1 MSKYIQGLNASQKE
15 AVLHNEGPLLVL
27 AGAGSG
33 KTRVLTSRIARL
45 VGEKRCKPEE
55 ILAVTFTNK
64 AAREMQERVS
74 QATSKAAAEKMT
86 LCTFHSLGV
95 KILREHGKILGL
107 AKSFTI
113 IDEHE
118 RGAVLKGIMRGEGV
132 RGLKSED
139 PDEFGQRI
147 SLAKN
152 ASLNPDEY
160 YKDNP
165 EERKLFRVYNSY
177 NKILLKRQTV
187 DFDDLLLMP
196 LQILNSS
203 PSVLAEYRKRYRFIS
218 IDEFQDTNAVQMKLA
233 SLLCAPANNIMVV
246 GDDDQGIYSWRGAQ
260 IENII
265 SFSSGYKGCK
275 TVVLDKNYRSTSQ
288 ILNGALAVVSKNRVR
303 KNKEITAAAGE
314 GDPIFHYKGDDEV
327 DEAEWI
333 AQKIFD
339 NNEHTSYDY
348 TSHAILLRTNSMMRR
363 YEEELRRKKIP
374 CVVVG
379 ATSFYERKEIKDII
393 SYMRFF
399 ANPHDELSL
408 ERVLKVPSRGL
419 GSVTMEKLDDLA
431 SLRKISIWDA
441 MLRHHE
447 IEGIAGEQSG
457 KLDEF
462 IDFHKRYTGKFESGL
477 LSSAMRALLSECGYV
492 ELLKRAYKEE
502 EEARRRIENV
512 EEMVHGLEIYEHKF
526 IRKKPTLS
534 GYLHELAL
542 VSSEEDEKNDGKKK
556 NGAVLMTL
564 HKSKGLEFPVVFL
577 AGLDSEYMPSPRAAA
592 QGSIEEERRLFYVGM
607 TRARKQLYLTYPG
620 QKVFRGNMKAVTP
633 CPFLSEIP
641 EEFLDGKIGQ
651 RQDKERMDYLDD
663 FFKQMQEKLDNG
675 ELKAQNS
682 ELSQNRGSLYAG

>member
-1 MSKYIQGLNASQKE
+1 MSDYTKGLNASQKA

-33 KTRVLTSRIARL
+33 KTRVLTMRIARL

-64 AAREMQERVS
+64 AAKEMRERAAS
-74 QATSKAAAEKMT
+74 AASNGAAEKMT

-95 KILREHGKILGL
+95 KILREHGKLLGL
-107 AKSFTI
+107 AKNFTI

-118 RGAVLKGIMRGEGV
+118 RNAVLKGIMRGEGV
-132 RGLKSED
+132 RGLKTED
-139 PDEFGQRI
+139 PEEFANRI

-160 YKDNP
+160 YKSNP
-165 EERKLFRVYNSY
+165 EERKIFRVYNTY

-187 DFDDLLLMP
+187 DFDDLLLLP
-196 LQILNSS
+196 LQILSS
-203 PSVLAEYRKRYRFIS
+203 NPSVLAEYRKRYKFIS
-218 IDEFQDTNAVQMKLA
+218 IDEFQDTNAVQMKLT

-265 SFSSGYKGCK
+265 SFSTNYKSCK
-275 TVVLDKNYRSTSQ
+275 TIVLDKNYRSTRQ
-288 ILNGALAVVSKNRVR
+288 ILSGALAVVSRNRIR
-303 KNKEITAAAGE
+303 KNKEITAQAGD
-314 GDPIFHYKGDDEV
+314 GDPIFHYKGDDEI

-339 NNEHTSYDY
+339 NNEHTSFDY
-348 TSHAILLRTNSMMRR
+348 TNHAILVRTNSMMRR
-363 YEEELRRKKIP
+363 FEDSLRQKKIP

-379 ATSFYERKEIKDII
+379 ATSFYERKEIKDLI

-431 SLRKISIWDA
+431 GLRKISIWDA
-441 MLRHHE
+441 MLRHSE
-447 IEGIAGEQSG
+447 IAEIAPEQSK

-462 IDFHKRYTGKFESGL
+462 INFYKRYNEKFETGQ
-477 LSSAMRALLSECGYV
+477 LSLTLRALLSECGYI

-502 EEARRRIENV
+502 EEAQRRAENV
-512 EEMVHGLEIYEHKF
+512 EEMIHGLEIYEHKF
-526 IRKKPTLS
+526 TRKKPTIA

-542 VSSEEDEKNDGKKK
+542 ISSDEDESDSKKK
-556 NGAVLMTL
+556 RGTVLMTL

-577 AGLDSEYMPSPRAAA
+577 AGLENEVMPSPRAIAE
-592 QGSIEEERRLFYVGM
+592 GSMEEERRLFYVGM

-620 QKVFRGNMKAVTP
+620 QKLFRGNMKAVTP

-641 EEFLDGKIGQ
+641 EEFLDGKIGEK
-651 RQDKERMDYLDD
+651 QDADRIE
-663 FFKQMQEKLDNG
+663 FLDNFFNETIQNL
-675 ELKAQNS
+675 ELRA
-682 ELSQNRGSLYAG
+682 